1 MHTPEIDPT
10 VVARVI
16 ERRGSVHVFDHIDPT
31 RTAHVIVDL
40 QNGFMAPGA
49 ICEIAAA
56 REIVP
61 AVNRISAA
69 VRAAGGLVIYLQNT
83 FDAEAIA
90 AWKVFFEH
98 FCSPERRAGMIEAFS
113 PGNSGHDIY
122 PDLEIDPQD
131 VLVWKRRYGA
141 FVPGSSSLHAIL
153 QARGIETLI
162 ITGTASNVCCE
173 STARDG
179 MMLNYKILFV
189 SDANAT
195 FTDALHNAT
204 LTALAHSFADIV
216 STTEV
221 LSLLAAQP
229 ALAAAAE

>member
-1 MHTPEIDPT
+1 MHSPQIDPS
-10 VVARVI
+10 VIARVI
-16 ERRGSVHVFDHIDPT
+16 ERRGALHVFDHIDPT

-61 AVNRISAA
+61 DVNRISAA
-69 VRAAGGLVIYLQNT
+69 VRAAGGLVVYLQNT
-83 FDAEAIA
+83 FDAQAIA
-90 AWKVFFEH
+90 GWRVFFDH
-98 FCSPERRAGMIEAFS
+98 FCSPERKAGMIEAFS

-122 PDLEIDPQD
+122 PGLDVLPED

-141 FVPGSSSLHAIL
+141 FVPGSSNLHAIL

-179 MMLNYKILFV
+179 MMLNYQVLFV
-189 SDANAT
+189 SDANAS
-195 FTDALHNAT
+195 FSDSLHNAT

-216 STTEV
+216 STGEV
-221 LSLLAAQP
+221 VALLDGKRAF
-229 ALAAAAE
+229 AAAAA